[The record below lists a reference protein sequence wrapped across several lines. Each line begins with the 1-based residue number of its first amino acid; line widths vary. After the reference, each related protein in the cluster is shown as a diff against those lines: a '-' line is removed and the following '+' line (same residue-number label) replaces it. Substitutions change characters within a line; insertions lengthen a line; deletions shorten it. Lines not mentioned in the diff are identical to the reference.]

1 MNKLYIGVDLGGT
14 NIAAGIVDADGNIL
28 HKKSVRTDL
37 PKPEHVIENDI
48 YTLCME
54 LCKDR
59 GYDLAKDISAIGIGT
74 PGAVDGIRGI
84 VWQNVNFG
92 YTNWQIKTNLEKLF
106 GNVPVYVENDA
117 NAAVI
122 AEATAGSAKGKKDVL
137 MITIGTGV
145 GGGVYINGSI
155 YAGSN
160 FAGLEVGH
168 MVIQKNGRQCNCGRK
183 GCFETYASAAALVSD
198 TKVAME
204 NNRDSLLWEIC
215 PDIKKVN
222 AKTRF
227 DAYKSGDETASKVV
241 DEYIANLA
249 AGIVN
254 LINIFQPEVLCI
266 GGGVSNERQFLID
279 LLMPYITTEDFAKN
293 ARERTKIVIAK
304 FRNDA
309 GIIGAAMVGVKND

>member
-168 MVIQKNGRQCNCGRK
+168 MVIQRNGRQCNCGRK
-183 GCFETYASAAALVSD
+183 GCFETYCSIKRLKN
-198 TKVAME
+198 KV
-204 NNRDSLLWEIC
+204 DYYIIC
-215 PDIKKVN
+215 
-222 AKTRF
+222 T
-227 DAYKSGDETASKVV
+227 
-241 DEYIANLA
+241 
-249 AGIVN
+249 
-254 LINIFQPEVLCI
+254 
-266 GGGVSNERQFLID
+266 
-279 LLMPYITTEDFAKN
+279 
-293 ARERTKIVIAK
+293 
-304 FRNDA
+304 
-309 GIIGAAMVGVKND
+309 

>member
-1 MNKLYIGVDLGGT
+1 
-14 NIAAGIVDADGNIL
+14 
-28 HKKSVRTDL
+28 
-37 PKPEHVIENDI
+37 
-48 YTLCME
+48 
-54 LCKDR
+54 
-59 GYDLAKDISAIGIGT
+59 
-74 PGAVDGIRGI
+74 
-84 VWQNVNFG
+84 
-92 YTNWQIKTNLEKLF
+92 
-106 GNVPVYVENDA
+106 
-117 NAAVI
+117 
-122 AEATAGSAKGKKDVL
+122 
-137 MITIGTGV
+137 
-145 GGGVYINGSI
+145 
-155 YAGSN
+155 
-160 FAGLEVGH
+160 

-183 GCFETYASAAALVSD
+183 GCFETYASATALVSD

-204 NNRDSLLWEIC
+204 NNKDSLLWEIC

-227 DAYKSGDETASKVV
+227 DAYKSGDETASKVG

>member
-1 MNKLYIGVDLGGT
+1 M
-14 NIAAGIVDADGNIL
+14 
-28 HKKSVRTDL
+28 
-37 PKPEHVIENDI
+37 
-48 YTLCME
+48 
-54 LCKDR
+54 
-59 GYDLAKDISAIGIGT
+59 
-74 PGAVDGIRGI
+74 
-84 VWQNVNFG
+84 
-92 YTNWQIKTNLEKLF
+92 
-106 GNVPVYVENDA
+106 
-117 NAAVI
+117 
-122 AEATAGSAKGKKDVL
+122 
-137 MITIGTGV
+137 
-145 GGGVYINGSI
+145 YINGSI

-183 GCFETYASAAALVSD
+183 GCFETYASATALVSD

-227 DAYKSGDETASKVV
+227 DAYKSGDETACKVV
-241 DEYIANLA
+241 DEYIAYLA

>member
-137 MITIGTGV
+137 MLYKVSVFVQRFVSLCNNISVLNIGCHVNNFICNNACLFINLSVRCFDKAVNVNSCVSCNV
-145 GGGVYINGSI
+145 GNQTDVRAFRSFDRTHSAVVRIVYVT
-155 YAGSN
+155 N
-160 FAGLEVGH
+160 F
-168 MVIQKNGRQCNCGRK
+168 
-183 GCFETYASAAALVSD
+183 
-198 TKVAME
+198 
-204 NNRDSLLWEIC
+204 
-215 PDIKKVN
+215 
-222 AKTRF
+222 
-227 DAYKSGDETASKVV
+227 KSGT
-241 DEYIANLA
+241 
-249 AGIVN
+249 
-254 LINIFQPEVLCI
+254 
-266 GGGVSNERQFLID
+266 VS
-279 LLMPYITTEDFAKN
+279 
-293 ARERTKIVIAK
+293 
-304 FRNDA
+304 
-309 GIIGAAMVGVKND
+309 

>member
-1 MNKLYIGVDLGGT
+1 MNKLYLGVDLGGT
-14 NIAAGIVDADGNIL
+14 NIAAGIVDAEGNIL

-122 AEATAGSAKGKKDVL
+122 AEATAGSAKGKK
-137 MITIGTGV
+137 M
-145 GGGVYINGSI
+145 Y
-155 YAGSN
+155 
-160 FAGLEVGH
+160 
-168 MVIQKNGRQCNCGRK
+168 
-183 GCFETYASAAALVSD
+183 
-198 TKVAME
+198 
-204 NNRDSLLWEIC
+204 
-215 PDIKKVN
+215 
-222 AKTRF
+222 
-227 DAYKSGDETASKVV
+227 
-241 DEYIANLA
+241 
-249 AGIVN
+249 
-254 LINIFQPEVLCI
+254 
-266 GGGVSNERQFLID
+266 
-279 LLMPYITTEDFAKN
+279 
-293 ARERTKIVIAK
+293 
-304 FRNDA
+304 
-309 GIIGAAMVGVKND
+309 